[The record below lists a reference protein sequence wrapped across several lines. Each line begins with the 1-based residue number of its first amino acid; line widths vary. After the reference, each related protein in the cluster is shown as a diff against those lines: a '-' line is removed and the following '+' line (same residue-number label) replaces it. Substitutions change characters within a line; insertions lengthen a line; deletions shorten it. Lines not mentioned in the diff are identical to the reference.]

1 MSWGLHPNHHPSHG
15 PWLRIETT
23 MVFGILHFKKSP
35 YLQEHTTCVFFFFK
49 REYIDVGKHIKAHQS
64 PRKGLNRSKMS
75 KSCRLGAYSWMAD
88 PVIFAYSLF
97 FLGENCKWIHILG
110 PCIMMI
116 MINYVY
122 YYMFSCYHYHCIRIV
137 WKLCVCA
144 FSDRSTTVPQPLE
157 CGYMSLYLIM
167 IRSFDE

>member
-1 MSWGLHPNHHPSHG
+1 MDRDLGLKQ
-15 PWLRIETT
+15 PWFLGSSILRNPHIYKNTPH
-23 MVFGILHFKKSP
+23 V
-35 YLQEHTTCVFFFFK
+35 FFFK

-137 WKLCVCA
+137 WKLCVCVR
-144 FSDRSTTVPQPLE
+144 FQIDRLPSLNPWNVGTCRCTSSWSEVSMSRYPHHMLE
-157 CGYMSLYLIM
+157 S
-167 IRSFDE
+167 